1 MKAPKKYGNVYVAVD
16 ALVFF
21 WVGFVV
27 VSIGVFLEL
36 CYYAGNAKAWLKEI
50 NPKE

>member
-1 MKAPKKYGNVYVAVD
+1 MKHSKYSNIYVAVD

-21 WVGFVV
+21 CVGFVV

-36 CYYAGNAKAWLKEI
+36 CYCAGNAKAWLKEI
-50 NPKE
+50 NLKE